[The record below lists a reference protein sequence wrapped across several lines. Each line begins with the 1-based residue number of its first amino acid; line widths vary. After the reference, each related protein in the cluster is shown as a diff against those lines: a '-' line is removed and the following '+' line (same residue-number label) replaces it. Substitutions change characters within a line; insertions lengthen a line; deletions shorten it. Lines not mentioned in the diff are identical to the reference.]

1 MVEMKRSN
9 KAKKDIDTRIHRMCM
24 MAGTTECEMEELGS
38 TLLETFH
45 DVCRYNTEAAND
57 LVADLCYQPDMYF
70 EHSEALTEMS
80 GAVTRL
86 EVFLSDARKDDYERE
101 IEIIQQTAGIL
112 RIMDAL
118 RYRVM
123 GFGKYGPEYV
133 DILNTRYMNRFDY
146 TNTEASEI
154 LRMGEST
161 YYRKKKAAVILFGLA
176 FLEYKANCLGND
188 PESLGP
194 DGIQM
199 QMAL

>member
-1 MVEMKRSN
+1 
-9 KAKKDIDTRIHRMCM
+9 MCM

-57 LVADLCYQPDMYF
+57 VVADLCYQPDMCF
-70 EHSEALTEMS
+70 EQSDAIAEMS

-86 EVFLSDARKDDYERE
+86 EFFLSDARKDDYERE

-118 RYRVM
+118 RIRVNC
-123 GFGKYGPEYV
+123 FGKYGPEYV

-176 FLEYKANCLGND
+176 FLEYKASCCTGGD
-188 PESLGP
+188 ISFDP
-194 DGIQM
+194 DGMQM

>member
-1 MVEMKRSN
+1 
-9 KAKKDIDTRIHRMCM
+9 MCM
-24 MAGTTECEMEELGS
+24 MAGTDEAEMEELGS

-57 LVADLCYQPDMYF
+57 VVADLCYQSDMYY
-70 EHSEALTEMS
+70 EQSDALAEMS
-80 GAVTRL
+80 SAVTRL
-86 EVFLSDARKDDYERE
+86 EFFLSDARKDDYERE

-118 RYRVM
+118 RIRVNS
-123 GFGKYGPEYV
+123 FGKYGPEYV

-176 FLEYKANCLGND
+176 FLEYKASCCAGD
-188 PESLGP
+188 GISFEP
-194 DGIQM
+194 DGTQM
-199 QMAL
+199 QMT

>member
-1 MVEMKRSN
+1 MKKN
-9 KAKKDIDTRIHRMCM
+9 HKAKKDIDTRIHRMCV
-24 MAGTTECEMEELGS
+24 MAGTDEDEMEELGS

-57 LVADLCYQPDMYF
+57 LVADLCYQPNMYF
-70 EHSEALTEMS
+70 EHSDALNEMS

-118 RYRVM
+118 RYRVLS
-123 GFGKYGPEYV
+123 FGKYGSEYV

-176 FLEYKANCLGND
+176 FLEYKASCCSGSDISFDL
-188 PESLGP
+188 
-194 DGIQM
+194 DGMQM

>member
-1 MVEMKRSN
+1 
-9 KAKKDIDTRIHRMCM
+9 MCM
-24 MAGTTECEMEELGS
+24 MAGTNECEMEELGS

-45 DVCRYNTEAAND
+45 DVCRCTTEAAND
-57 LVADLCYQPDMYF
+57 VVADLCYQPDVYF
-70 EHSEALTEMS
+70 EHSNALMEMS

-86 EVFLSDARKDDYERE
+86 EVFLSDARKDDFERE

-118 RYRVM
+118 RYRVYS
-123 GFGKYGPEYV
+123 FGKYGPEYV

-146 TNTEASEI
+146 TNAEASEI
-154 LRMGEST
+154 LKMGEST

-188 PESLGP
+188 TGSIDP
-194 DGIQM
+194 DGMQM
-199 QMAL
+199 QMII